1 MPDNEKQFE
10 TDIEAYLISPAG
22 GWKKAD
28 DSGYRAGFR
37 RDASGALL
45 ENYALDLDTLCT
57 FVKNTQPVAWAL
69 FEKRCKSDPH
79 QKFYKAFQNAMDMDG
94 LVNVLRHGFKYR
106 GQEFRVMYFKPETE
120 LNQLAQ
126 THYRGNICQVIRQW
140 HYSPYNNNSVDM
152 MLAVN
157 GIPLV
162 AIELKNQLTGQNID
176 KAIVQWKTD
185 RDPREACFQFNRRV
199 LVYFAVDLYRAAMT
213 TSLSKDFL
221 PFNQGSNGA
230 GNDGGAGNPQ
240 TDDGSYV
247 TSYLWENV
255 LQKDQ
260 LLDILQKFI
269 SHQKESKKVIMAD
282 GRTRTE
288 VSEKMIF
295 PRYHQLDVV
304 RKLIDHTR
312 KNGPGHN
319 YLIQHSAGSGK
330 SNSIAW
336 TAYRLASLHDE
347 ENRAVFNSVI
357 IVTDRK
363 VLDSQLQETINGFDH
378 TLGSVVLIDDK
389 KTSKDLLTAVQNGKR
404 IIVTTLQKFPVI
416 YDLVGDVGGKAF
428 AVIVDE
434 AHSSQ
439 TGQSAMKLKMAL
451 ADPKDALAEY
461 AEAEGKA
468 EEELDQQN
476 DKFLRELITA
486 GKHKNLSFYAF
497 TATPKDKTLEIFGEE
512 HADGSFHPF
521 HIYSMRQAI
530 EEGFIMDVLANYTTY
545 KTCYKVAK
553 NTPDNPEVPAS
564 KAMKLIRR
572 YAELHPY
579 NIAQKAAII
588 VETFREVTS
597 KAIGGKGKMM
607 VVTASRL
614 AAVRYYHEVQ
624 KYIKSQGYD
633 SLQVMIAFSGTVVDP
648 DSPGIE
654 YSESGINRDRDGNR
668 VTEGQTRDVFHNE
681 GDMLIVAE
689 KYQTGFSESYLH
701 TMIIDKKLRDVKA
714 VQTISR
720 LNRVCDGKID
730 TYVLDFINK
739 PEDIQDAFQKFY
751 TETCLESEINVD
763 QIYQKQ
769 KELRAFK
776 VYTDED
782 VETVT
787 GIYLD
792 PENEKNTNSRQAR
805 ITNALLPIAGR
816 YNSDLDQQQR
826 YDFRRLVRNFVKW
839 YNYIT
844 QIVRMFDRDL
854 HKEYIFCS
862 YLAHLLP
869 GDDNEVWELG
879 DKVTLEFYKLE
890 QTYAGSI
897 VLDEGIGGKYQ
908 PASMSKSS
916 GQPEKKSQLDE
927 VIEKFNE
934 HYAGEITEGDR
945 ILAGILMDKMRQ
957 DEVLRKSALNDG
969 EQIFENSVFS
979 KAYDQA
985 AMDAYIESSETF
997 AALFSDP
1004 KKYSALKKALA
1015 ETMYQEFQQGS
1026 VMYAH
1031 EPSIDESPIL
1041 PIAAEPAAFYGDGD
1055 NA

>member
-10 TDIEAYLISPAG
+10 SDIEQYLISPAG
-22 GWKKAD
+22 GWVKAD
-28 DSGYRAGFR
+28 DSGYRAGFI
-37 RDASGALL
+37 RDDLGALV
-45 ENYALDLDTLCT
+45 ENYALDLDMLCT
-57 FVKNTQPVAWAL
+57 FVRNTQPVAWAV
-69 FEKRCKSDPH
+69 FEKRCKTDPKK
-79 QKFYKAFQNAMDMDG
+79 KFYKAFQEGLERDG

-126 THYRGNICQVIRQW
+126 THYKGNICQVIRQW
-140 HYSPYNNNSVDM
+140 HYSPRNNNSVDM

-157 GIPLV
+157 GIPLA

-176 KAIVQWKTD
+176 KAISQWKTD
-185 RDPREACFQFNRRV
+185 RDPREECFQFNRRI
-199 LVYFAVDLYRAAMT
+199 LVYFAVDLYQAAMAT
-213 TSLSKDFL
+213 RLKGGKRDFL

-230 GNDGGAGNPQ
+230 GNDGGAGNPP
-240 TDDGSYV
+240 TKDGSYV
-247 TSYLWENV
+247 TSYLWKNV
-255 LQKDQ
+255 FQKDQ
-260 LLDILQKFI
+260 FLDILQKFI
-269 SHQKESKKVIMAD
+269 SYQKEVKKVKMPD

-288 VSEKMIF
+288 TNEYIIF

-304 RKLIDHTR
+304 RKLIEDTR
-312 KNGPGHN
+312 WNGPGQN
-319 YLIQHSAGSGK
+319 YLVQHSAGSGK

-336 TAYRLASLHDE
+336 TAYRLASLHDA
-347 ENRAVFNSVI
+347 ENKAIFNSVI

-363 VLDSQLQETINGFDH
+363 VLDAQLQETINGFDH
-378 TLGSVVLIDDK
+378 TLGSVVLIDEK
-389 KTSKDLLTAVQNGKR
+389 KTSKDLLAAVQNGKR

-416 YDLVGDVGGKAF
+416 YDLVGDTTGKAF

-451 ADPKDALAEY
+451 ANTDDALQEY
-461 AEAEGKA
+461 AELEGKA
-468 EEELDQQN
+468 EDEIDLQN
-476 DKFLRELITA
+476 DRFLQELITA
-486 GKHKNLSFYAF
+486 GRHKNLSFYAF
-497 TATPKDKTLEIFGEE
+497 TATPKNTTLEIFGTEYP
-512 HADGSFHPF
+512 DGTFHPF

-530 EEGFIMDVLANYTTY
+530 EEEFIMDVLANYTTY
-545 KTCYKVAK
+545 KTCYKIAK

-579 NIAQKAAII
+579 NIQQKAKII

-624 KYIKSQGYD
+624 RYIKEQGYD
-633 SLQVMIAFSGTVVDP
+633 SLEVMIAFSGTVIDP
-648 DSPGIE
+648 ENPGME
-654 YSESGINRDRDGNR
+654 YTESGMNKDRDGNR
-668 VTEGQTRDVFHNE
+668 VTENQTKSVFHDE

-689 KYQTGFSESYLH
+689 KYQTGFSEKYLH

-720 LNRVCDGKID
+720 LNRICEGKID
-730 TYVLDFINK
+730 TYVLDFVNK
-739 PEDIQDAFQKFY
+739 AEDIQEAFQAFY
-751 TETCLESEINVD
+751 TETSLESEINVD
-763 QIYQKQ
+763 LIYQAQKQ
-769 KELRAFK
+769 LRDFK

-792 PENEKNTNSRQAR
+792 PNNDRKTNSLQGK
-805 ITNALLPIAGR
+805 ITNALLPIADR
-816 YNSDLDQQQR
+816 YNNELDQQQR
-826 YDFRRLVRNFVKW
+826 YDFRRLIRSFVKW

-854 HKEYIFCS
+854 HKEYTFCS
-862 YLAHLLP
+862 YLARLLP
-869 GDDNEVWELG
+869 GDKEDIWDLG
-879 DKVTLEFYKLE
+879 DKVKLEFYKLE
-890 QTYAGSI
+890 ETFAGSI
-897 VLDEGIGGKYQ
+897 ALDKDVGGEYET
-908 PASMSKSS
+908 ANMKSGT
-916 GQPEKKSQLDE
+916 GQPEKKTQLEE

-934 HYAGEITEGDR
+934 HYAGEITDGDR
-945 ILAGILMDKMRQ
+945 ILAGILMDKMRP
-957 DEVLRKSALNDG
+957 DETLRKSAQNDG

-979 KAYDQA
+979 KIFDETAMNAY
-985 AMDAYIESSETF
+985 MESSETF
-997 AALFSDP
+997 GVLFSDA
-1004 KKYSALKKALA
+1004 KKYAALKKALA
-1015 ETMYQEFQQGS
+1015 EIMYREFREGTLFPLPAS
-1026 VMYAH
+1026 
-1031 EPSIDESPIL
+1031 EPEL
-1041 PIAAEPAAFYGDGD
+1041 KAAEPITPYGQE
-1055 NA
+1055 